1 MSNPFVGI
9 RSAWLEF
16 RNFRASG
23 WLMFTICAVAL
34 IPFIYAGLFL
44 LAFLDPYGSL
54 VNVPAAVVNLD
65 EGAVI
70 DDEDRNLGQELCD
83 QLVENNEDRTEG
95 QATGFNWQFVGQ
107 DDADEGLRSAK
118 YYMELVIP
126 ENFSQTIADA
136 DSDNPQQ
143 AELNAYFNPSTNLI
157 AQTVGSSMV
166 TKIKAEL
173 DSKIS
178 NEYFDTIFVS
188 LSEASDE
195 LLDAVDGSKELADGL
210 GDAQDGADSLS
221 DGLDQ
226 LHDGSATLTEGL
238 ADAKKGANSLSEGGK
253 SISDGA
259 DQLYSGLV
267 SAQQGSQ
274 TITDNL
280 GTLSDG
286 ADSVSSGVQQVGAAL
301 AQLAAAVNA
310 PSSSETGP
318 TELGAAIQ
326 KVASDLQNKDLSAA
340 VADSAKVKAA
350 APQIGND
357 LSSYVGELA
366 SAAVTYQK
374 DGAAAQSAAANA
386 KSVGA
391 EASTAAGNLQ
401 SSIAKVQGG
410 DISAGSVTGLAK
422 NAGAF
427 LVAFQNYNSA
437 MTKVTDSLTT
447 LQSSAAAYNTA
458 AGKCTGYLTG
468 VSNTSEYASS
478 TMSKELVAAINQLN
492 IAVNVGTD
500 TTPSLAS
507 GAKSVASGASQLET
521 GSQNLTDGLTTA
533 VGGTSALSKGGETLA
548 NGAKKLS
555 AGISTAADG
564 SKKIT
569 YNLATAADGASDLA
583 EGLTDAVDGAGELHD
598 GLVDGQKE
606 LADNSKNGTAKAD
619 MMAEPIKTN
628 GENGTG
634 ESITTVQ
641 NYGTGFAP
649 YFIALGMWVG
659 CLMIT
664 FTMRTMNNR
673 LLMSRASS
681 VSAVLS
687 SYIPMLGIAF
697 IQVIILLAFIQFGLG
712 FSVNF
717 PLEYYLFG
725 FLVAACFAAIAQFF
739 RASMGSAGL
748 VVLVVLLMLQLC
760 TAAGTFPI
768 EAELPIFNWLNPF
781 LPMTYVVQ
789 GFRMAMCGLST
800 DLMLHS
806 AIALALFTAGFLFL
820 STVYARYRRR
830 VTMNVLYPKIQLAH

>member
-9 RSAWLEF
+9 RSAILEF
-16 RNFRASG
+16 KNFRASG

-34 IPFIYAGLFL
+34 IPLIYAGLFL

-65 EGAVI
+65 KGAVI
-70 DDEDRNLGQELCD
+70 DDEQRNIGQELCD
-83 QLVENNEDRTEG
+83 ELVENNEDRTEG
-95 QATGFNWQFVGQ
+95 QATGFAWQFVSQ
-107 DDADEGLRSAK
+107 EEADSGLRDAT

-136 DSDNPQQ
+136 DSDDPQQ

-173 DSKIS
+173 QEKIS

-188 LSEASDE
+188 LSDASDE
-195 LLDAVDGSKELADGL
+195 LLDAVDGTKELKDGL
-210 GDAQDGADSLS
+210 EDAKDGSEELES
-221 DGLDQ
+221 GLDK
-226 LHDGSATLTEGL
+226 LHDGSATLTDGLESAESGSDTL
-238 ADAKKGANSLSEGGK
+238 ADGGETLSSGASKLYKGLK
-253 SISDGA
+253 
-259 DQLYSGLV
+259 
-267 SAQQGSQ
+267 SAQSGSQ

-286 ADSVSSGVQQVGAAL
+286 ASSVSSGVKQVGDAL
-301 AQLAAAVNA
+301 AQLAAAVGA
-310 PSSSETGP
+310 DSSSSTGS
-318 TELGAAIQ
+318 TELAAAIKQ
-326 KVASDLQNKDLSAA
+326 VASDLQNKDLSSA
-340 VADSAKVKAA
+340 VSDSKKVQAA
-350 APQIGND
+350 APAIGDD
-357 LSSYVGELA
+357 LCTYVSELA
-366 SAAVTYQK
+366 TAAVTYQS
-374 DGAAAQSAAANA
+374 DGAAAQSAAADA
-386 KSVGA
+386 KTVGAQASEAASALQKSV
-391 EASTAAGNLQ
+391 
-401 SSIAKVQGG
+401 AKVQAG
-410 DISAGSVTGLAK
+410 DISDVAGLAK

-427 LVAFQNYNSA
+427 LVAFQSYNDA
-437 MTKVTDSLTT
+437 MSKVTDSLTT
-447 LQSSAAAYNTA
+447 LQTSAAAYNTA

-468 VSNTSEYASS
+468 VSNTSEYATS
-478 TMSKELVAAINQLN
+478 TISTQLKSAINQLN
-492 IAVNVGTD
+492 VAVNVGTSSSV
-500 TTPSLAS
+500 SLVS
-507 GAKSVASGASQLET
+507 GAQSVADGASKLESGSKSLTKGLKSATSGSKQLSD
-521 GSQNLTDGLTTA
+521 GS
-533 VGGTSALSKGGETLA
+533 ETLA

-555 AGISTAADG
+555 EGISTAADG
-564 SKKIT
+564 SQKIT
-569 YNLATAADGASDLA
+569 VNLATAADGASSLA
-583 EGLTDAVDGAGELHD
+583 DGMGDAVDGTEELYD
-598 GLVDGQKE
+598 GLKDGQE
-606 LADNSKNGTAKAD
+606 EMADSSSNGTAKAD
-619 MMAEPIKTN
+619 MMSAPIKTN

-687 SYIPMLGIAF
+687 SYIPMLAIAILQVVILLLF
-697 IQVIILLAFIQFGLG
+697 IQHGLK

-717 PLEYYLFG
+717 PVEYYLFG
-725 FLVAACFAAIAQFF
+725 LLVAACFAAIAQFF
-739 RASMGSAGL
+739 RASLGSAGL

-768 EAELPIFNWLNPF
+768 EAELPVFNALNPF

-789 GFRMAMCGLST
+789 GFRMAMCGLSS
-800 DLMLHS
+800 DLMAHS
-806 AIALALFTAGFLFL
+806 ACVLGLFTVGFLFL
-820 STVYARYRRR
+820 STLLARHRRR
-830 VTMNVLYPKIQLAH
+830 VTMNQMYPKIQLAH

>member
-70 DDEDRNLGQELCD
+70 DDEQRNIGQELCD
-83 QLVENNEDRTEG
+83 ELVENNEDRTEG
-95 QATGFNWQFVGQ
+95 QATGFNWQFVNQ
-107 DDADEGLRSAK
+107 EDADEGLRSAK

-136 DSDNPQQ
+136 DSDKPQQ

-173 DSKIS
+173 DEKIS

-188 LSEASDE
+188 LSEASDD
-195 LLDAVDGSKELADGL
+195 LLDAVDGSKELKDGL
-210 GDAQDGADSLS
+210 GDAQDGAEELN
-221 DGLDQ
+221 DGLNK
-226 LHDGSATLTEGL
+226 LHDGSASLTDGL
-238 ADAKKGANSLSEGGK
+238 VSAKKGADSLANGGK

-267 SAQQGSQ
+267 SAQEGSQ

-301 AQLAAAVNA
+301 AQLAAAVGA
-310 PSSSETGP
+310 PSSSETGS
-318 TELGAAIQ
+318 TELAAAIQ
-326 KVASDLQNKDLSAA
+326 QVASDLQNKNLSAA
-340 VADSAKVKAA
+340 VSDSAKVKAA
-350 APQIGND
+350 APQIGDD
-357 LSSYVGELA
+357 LYSYVSELA
-366 SAAVTYQK
+366 SAAVTYQN
-374 DGAAAQSAAANA
+374 DGAAAQSAAASA
-386 KSVGA
+386 KAVGA
-391 EASTAAGNLQ
+391 EATTAAGNLQ
-401 SSIAKVQGG
+401 ASIAKVQGG
-410 DISAGSVTGLAK
+410 DISAATVGELAK
-422 NAGAF
+422 NAGTF

-447 LQSSAAAYNTA
+447 LQTSAAAYNTA

-468 VSNTSEYASS
+468 VNNTSSYASS
-478 TMSKELVAAINQLN
+478 TMSKELVSAINQLN

-500 TTPSLAS
+500 TTPSLAA
-507 GAKSVASGASQLET
+507 GAKSVASGASQLEA
-521 GSQNLTDGLTTA
+521 GSKTLTDGLTSA
-533 VGGTSALSKGGETLA
+533 VGGSSALSKGGKSLSD
-548 NGAKKLS
+548 GAKKLS
-555 AGISTAADG
+555 AGVSTAADG

-569 YNLATAADGASDLA
+569 YNLATAADGAGSLA
-583 EGLTDAVDGAGELHD
+583 DGLTDAVDGTQELYD
-598 GLVDGQKE
+598 GLKDGQKE
-606 LADNSKNGTAKAD
+606 LADSSKNGSDKAD
-619 MMAEPIKTN
+619 MMAAPIKTN

-634 ESITTVQ
+634 ENITTVQ

-664 FTMRTMNNR
+664 FTLRTMNNR

-681 VSAVLS
+681 ISAVLS

-697 IQVIILLAFIQFGLG
+697 VQVIILLVFIQFGLG
-712 FSVNF
+712 FNVNF

-800 DLMLHS
+800 DYMIASACVLM
-806 AIALALFTAGFLFL
+806 IFTFGFLFL
-820 STVYARYRRR
+820 STLYARYRRR
-830 VTMNVLYPKIQLAH
+830 VTMNVMYPKIELSH

>member
-1 MSNPFVGI
+1 MSNPFVGL

-34 IPFIYAGLFL
+34 IPLIYAGLFL

-65 EGAVI
+65 EGATI
-70 DDEDRNLGQELCD
+70 DDEQRNIGQELCD
-83 QLVENNEDRTEG
+83 ELVQNNEDRTEG
-95 QATGFNWQFVGQ
+95 QATGFAWQFVDQ
-107 DDADEGLRSAK
+107 DEANDGLRSAK

-173 DSKIS
+173 DQKIS
-178 NEYFDTIFVS
+178 NEYFSQIFVS
-188 LSEASDE
+188 LSDASDQ
-195 LLDAVDGSKELADGL
+195 LLDAVDGSKELKDGL
-210 GDAQDGADSLS
+210 GDAKDGADDLN
-221 DGLDQ
+221 DGLNQ

-238 ADAKKGANSLSEGGK
+238 KSAEDGANSVGDGASSL
-253 SISDGA
+253 SDGA
-259 DQLYSGLV
+259 DQLYDGLV
-267 SAQQGSQ
+267 TAQQGSQ

-280 GTLSDG
+280 GTLSSG
-286 ADSVSSGVQQVGAAL
+286 ASTVSGGVQQVGAAL
-301 AQLAAAVNA
+301 AKLAAAVGA
-310 PSSSETGP
+310 PSSSETGS
-318 TELGAAIQ
+318 TELAAAIQ
-326 KVASDLQNKDLSAA
+326 KVATDLQNKDLSSA
-340 VADSAKVKAA
+340 VSDSAKVKAA
-350 APQIGND
+350 APAIGDD

-374 DGAAAQSAAANA
+374 DGAAAQSAAAKA
-386 KSVGA
+386 KTVGA
-391 EASTAAGNLQ
+391 EASTAAANLQ
-401 SSIAKVQGG
+401 ASIKKIQGG
-410 DISAGSVTGLAK
+410 DVSAVTELAT
-422 NAGAF
+422 NAGKF
-427 LVAFQNYNSA
+427 LVAFQSYNEA
-437 MTKVTDSLTT
+437 MTGVTDSLTT
-447 LQSSAAAYNTA
+447 LQTSAAAYNTA
-458 AGKCTGYLTG
+458 AGRCTGYLTG
-468 VSNTSEYASS
+468 VSNTSAYASS
-478 TMSKELVAAINQLN
+478 TMSKELVSAINQLN
-492 IAVNVGTD
+492 VAVNVGSGS
-500 TTPSLAS
+500 TPSLVS
-507 GAKSVASGASQLET
+507 GAQSVADGASQLQA
-521 GSQNLTDGLTTA
+521 GSKSLTDGLTSA
-533 VGGTSALSKGGETLA
+533 VGGSQQLSAGGKKLA
-548 NGAKKLS
+548 NGANQL
-555 AGISTAADG
+555 AEGVSTAADG

-569 YNLATAADGASDLA
+569 VNLATAADGASSLA
-583 EGLTDAVDGAGELHD
+583 DGLGDAVDGTEELYD
-598 GLVDGQKE
+598 GLKDGQE
-606 LADNSKNGTAKAD
+606 EIADNSKNGDAKAD
-619 MMAEPIKTN
+619 MMSEPVKTN

-634 ESITTVQ
+634 ENITTVS

-681 VSAVLS
+681 ISAVLS
-687 SYIPMLGIAF
+687 SYIPMLAIAF
-697 IQVIILLAFIQFGLG
+697 IQVIILLLFIQFGLK

-717 PLEYYLFG
+717 PPQYYLFG
-725 FLVAACFAAIAQFF
+725 LLVAACFAAIAQFF

-789 GFRMAMCGLST
+789 GFRMAMCGLSA
-800 DLMLHS
+800 DLMAHS
-806 AIALALFTAGFLFL
+806 AVILACFTVGFLFL
-820 STVYARYRRR
+820 STMLARFRRR
-830 VTMNVLYPKIQLAH
+830 VSMNVMYPKINLAH

>member
-1 MSNPFVGI
+1 MSNPFVGL

-34 IPFIYAGLFL
+34 IPLIYAGLFL
-44 LAFLDPYGSL
+44 LAFLDPYGNL

-65 EGAVI
+65 DGAVI
-70 DDEDRNLGQELCD
+70 DGEERNIGQELCD
-83 QLVENNEDRTEG
+83 ELIENNEDRKEG
-95 QATGFNWQFVGQ
+95 QATGFAWQFVSEEE
-107 DDADEGLRSAK
+107 ADSGLRDAT

-136 DSDNPQQ
+136 DSDDPQQ

-173 DSKIS
+173 QEKIS

-188 LSEASDE
+188 LSDASED
-195 LLDAVDGSKELADGL
+195 LLDAVDGTKELKDGL
-210 GDAQDGADSLS
+210 NDAKDGSEELE
-221 DGLDQ
+221 DGLNT
-226 LHDGSATLTEGL
+226 LHDGSATLTDGL
-238 ADAKKGANSLSEGGK
+238 ESAQ
-253 SISDGA
+253 DGA
-259 DQLYSGLV
+259 DSLADGGSSIASGANELYNGLQ
-267 SAQQGSQ
+267 SAEDGSQ

-280 GTLSDG
+280 GTLADG
-286 ADSVSSGVQQVGAAL
+286 AESVSSGVQQVGAAL
-301 AQLAAAVNA
+301 KQLAAAIGA
-310 PSSSETGP
+310 DSGSDSGT
-318 TELGAAIQ
+318 TELAAAIKQ
-326 KVASDLQNKDLSAA
+326 VAADLQNKDLTSAVSDSKKVQA
-340 VADSAKVKAA
+340 VA
-350 APQIGND
+350 PTIGDD
-357 LSSYVGELA
+357 LVSYVGELA
-366 SAAVTYQK
+366 TAAVNYQS
-374 DGAAAQSAAANA
+374 DGATAQSAAANA
-386 KSVGA
+386 KTVGA
-391 EASTAAGNLQ
+391 EATKAASALKE
-401 SSIAKVQGG
+401 SVTKVSGG
-410 DISAGSVTGLAK
+410 DLTEVTALAK

-427 LVAFQNYNSA
+427 LVAFQSYNDA

-468 VSNTSEYASS
+468 VNNTSEYATS
-478 TMSKELVAAINQLN
+478 TISTQLKSAISQLN
-492 IAVNVGTD
+492 TAVNVGTD
-500 TTPSLAS
+500 SSVSLVAGAQSVADGAS
-507 GAKSVASGASQLET
+507 KLESGSKTLTDGIKSAKSGSKQLADGGKTLSSGAS
-521 GSQNLTDGLTTA
+521 
-533 VGGTSALSKGGETLA
+533 KLA
-548 NGAKKLS
+548 E
-555 AGISTAADG
+555 GISTAADG
-564 SKKIT
+564 SQKIT
-569 YNLATAADGASDLA
+569 VNLATAADGASSLA
-583 EGLTDAVDGAGELHD
+583 SGMSDAVDGTDELYD
-598 GLVDGQKE
+598 GLKDGQE
-606 LADNSKNGTAKAD
+606 EMEDSSSNGTAKAD
-619 MMAEPIKTN
+619 MMSQPVKTN
-628 GENGTG
+628 GDTGTG
-634 ESITTVQ
+634 ECITTVQ

-687 SYIPMLGIAF
+687 SYIPMLAIAW
-697 IQVIILLAFIQFGLG
+697 IQVIILLLFIQYGLK

-725 FLVAACFAAIAQFF
+725 LLVAACFAAIAQFF

-768 EAELPIFNWLNPF
+768 EAEIPFFNYLNPF

-789 GFRMAMCGLST
+789 GFRMAMCGLSS

-806 AIALALFTAGFLFL
+806 AIVLGLFTVIFLFL
-820 STVYARYRRR
+820 STCLARHRRR
-830 VTMNVLYPKIQLAH
+830 VSMNQMYPKIQLAH